1 MNADVA
7 RNESPMSVT
16 TEINKELLGWSKDA
30 LYPWQ
35 HEALRRILTKGTL
48 SDQDRAEIYERAQ
61 FDHGFTPPPPNLP
74 NLLLTEADLHSGPAQ
89 ANRIW
94 LTGIKD
100 LENVNALKAKQR
112 LVVGKQLTLV
122 YGENGSGKTGYARV
136 LKKTARCTE
145 KAIEPILPDV
155 FTDAS
160 TPVPPKAVFELD
172 QGDGPLDFP
181 WQDGQ
186 PVPKDLKRFA
196 VFDSKCARHFLSASN
211 QLSFAPFVFEALQL
225 LGEATVAIKQKF
237 LAEVKQFTPPK
248 PPVFQFM
255 VDQTT
260 VGKALGAV
268 TVQTIPE
275 TIVALGQWSNKD
287 ATTLDAKETELAKL
301 KSQSPQTISEG
312 INREK
317 RDAMTLQTKITAVI
331 TELNADAV
339 LLLQQQLAEVN
350 THEQAYQAA
359 VKMALGASK
368 IEGVGS
374 DAWKS
379 LIEAATTFSTTEA
392 YKAQSFP
399 ATADGALCVLCQQPL
414 GSEAAERLNGFWT
427 FLQDDASKKRD
438 AAKEKL
444 KASIKKLESIPRKM
458 PQEVTVLREEYE
470 KNNAELWLK
479 TTEFFDSVHKRLTAI
494 AQALAGESWNAI
506 PILNAEAAT
515 LSRELVA
522 KLDTRL
528 KAVQDDANAQAV
540 ITKLTTDIAELK
552 ARKQLSENLQL
563 VLDHIVAI
571 NTAALAQTAA
581 DEIMTNSI
589 SLKAKDLHM
598 RFITDAFKARVMEYM
613 TCVGLR
619 RAKVAIGERSER
631 GKVLHLIAV
640 EGAKHQVAPE
650 NIFSEGE
657 RTAISL
663 AFFLADLGSVADT
676 CGVIFDDPVT
686 SLDHRIRE
694 GVVNALVAEAKER
707 QVIVFTHDLAFYCE
721 LISAATI
728 AQVEATS
735 NHVESFSATVGHLS
749 TAEPRESLKVTQRY
763 GELEKLIKDAEAA
776 GNPDDFNRAVDRF
789 YSQFRAAWER
799 TVEELLFNQVVAR
812 YQKEVMTQR
821 LLGAVV
827 DKDAIAAVFQGMTRG
842 SARTDAHDHAAAAA
856 LPTPTPDDLKA
867 HLKELKDFVA
877 TQTKK
882 RKVAE
887 DENKHLKRK

>member
-1 MNADVA
+1 
-7 RNESPMSVT
+7 MSVT
-16 TEINKELLGWSKDA
+16 AKINKALLGWSKDA

-35 HEALRRILTKGTL
+35 HEALRRILTKGAL
-48 SDQDRAEIYERAQ
+48 SDQDKADIYQRAE
-61 FDHGFTPPPPNLP
+61 FDHGFAPTPPNLP
-74 NLLLTEADLHSGPAQ
+74 NLLLTEADLPSGPAQ

-112 LVVGKQLTLV
+112 LVIGKQLTLV
-122 YGENGSGKTGYARV
+122 YGENGSGKSGYARV

-145 KAIEPILPDV
+145 KAIESILPDV
-155 FTDAS
+155 FTVAAV
-160 TPVPPKAVFELD
+160 PAPPKAVFEVD
-172 QGDGPLDFP
+172 QGAGPVDFP

-211 QLSFAPFVFEALQL
+211 QLSFAPFIFEALRL
-225 LGEATVAIKQKF
+225 LGEATDAIKQKF
-237 LAEVKQFTPPK
+237 LAEVRQFTPPK
-248 PPVFQFM
+248 PPAFQFM
-255 VDQTT
+255 VDQTS
-260 VGKALGAV
+260 VGKALGAI
-268 TVQTIPE
+268 TVQTSPE
-275 TIVALGQWSNKD
+275 TIKALGQWSEKD
-287 ATTLDAKETELAKL
+287 ATTLDTRDTELAKL
-301 KSQSPQTISEG
+301 KSQSPQTIREG

-317 RDAMTLQTKITAVI
+317 RDATTLQTKIASII

-339 LLLQQQLAEVN
+339 VLLQQQVTELN

-359 VKMALGASK
+359 VKLALGGST
-368 IEGVGS
+368 IEGVGT

-379 LIEAATTFSTTEA
+379 LIEAAATFSTTEA

-414 GSEAAERLNGFWT
+414 GAEAAERLKGFWT
-427 FLQDDASKKRD
+427 FLQDDAAKKRD

-444 KASIKKLESIPRKM
+444 KESVEKLDSIPREM
-458 PQEVTVLREEYE
+458 PPEVAVLREEYE
-470 KNNAELWLK
+470 KNHAELWLK

-494 AQALAGESWNAI
+494 EKALAGESWDAI
-506 PILNAEAAT
+506 PLLNAEAAT

-522 KLDTRL
+522 TLDKKL
-528 KAVQDDANAQAV
+528 KAVQDDANAQAA
-540 ITKLTTDIAELK
+540 ITKLTTEIAELK
-552 ARKQLSENLQL
+552 ARKQLSENLKL
-563 VLDHIVAI
+563 VLDHIAAI
-571 NTAALAQTAA
+571 KTADRAQKAA
-581 DEIMTNSI
+581 DAIKTNSI
-589 SLKAKDLHM
+589 SLKAKDLHTG
-598 RFITDAFKARVMEYM
+598 FITDAFKARVKEYM
-613 TCVGLR
+613 ASVGLR

-631 GKVLHLIAV
+631 GKVLHSIAV
-640 EGAKHQVAPE
+640 EGAKQPVLPE
-650 NIFSEGE
+650 SIFSEGE

-694 GVVNALVAEAKER
+694 GVVNALVAEAKDR

-721 LISAATI
+721 LMSAATI

-735 NHVESFSATVGHLS
+735 NHVEAFSSTVGNLS

-763 GELEKLIKDAEAA
+763 GELEKLIKEAEQA
-776 GNPDDFNRAVDRF
+776 GSPDDFNRAVDRF
-789 YSQFRAAWER
+789 YSQLRAAWER
-799 TVEELLFNQVVAR
+799 SVEELLFNRVVQR
-812 YQKEVMTQR
+812 LQKEVMTQN
-821 LLGAVV
+821 LLGVV
-827 DKDAIAAVFQGMTRG
+827 IDKDGIAAVFQGMTRG

-856 LPTPTPDDLKA
+856 LPTPTPDDLKT

-877 TQTKK
+877 AQTAK

-887 DENKHLKRK
+887 EANKHLKGK

>member
-1 MNADVA
+1 
-7 RNESPMSVT
+7 MSVT
-16 TEINKELLGWSKDA
+16 AQINKALLGWSKDA

-48 SDQDRAEIYERAQ
+48 SEQDKADIYERAQ
-61 FDHGFTPPPPNLP
+61 FDHAFAAPPPNLP
-74 NLLLTEADLHSGPAQ
+74 NLLLTEADLPSGPAQ

-122 YGENGSGKTGYARV
+122 YGENGSGKSGYARV

-155 FTDAS
+155 FTVA
-160 TPVPPKAVFELD
+160 PAPAPPKAVFELD
-172 QGDGPLDFP
+172 QGAGPVDFP

-211 QLSFAPFVFEALQL
+211 QLSFAPFIFEALRL
-225 LGEATVAIKQKF
+225 LGEATDAIKQKF

-255 VDQTT
+255 VDQTS
-260 VGKALGAV
+260 VGKALGV
-268 TVQTIPE
+268 ITVQTDPE
-275 TIVALGQWSNKD
+275 TIKTLGLWNEKD
-287 ATTLDAKETELAKL
+287 ATILDTKDTELAKL
-301 KSQSPQTISEG
+301 KGQSPQSIREG

-317 RDAMTLQTKITAVI
+317 RDATTLQTKVAAIIA
-331 TELNADAV
+331 ELSADAV
-339 LLLQQQLAEVN
+339 VLLQEQLAEVN
-350 THEQAYQAA
+350 THQQAYQAA
-359 VKMALGASK
+359 VKLALGGSK

-379 LIEAATTFSTTEA
+379 LVEAAATFSTTEA
-392 YKAQSFP
+392 YKAQAFP
-399 ATADGALCVLCQQPL
+399 ATTDGALCVLCQQPL
-414 GSEAAERLNGFWT
+414 GAEAAERLKGFWT
-427 FLQDDASKKRD
+427 FLQDDAAKKRD

-444 KASIKKLESIPRKM
+444 RKSAEKLASIPREM
-458 PQEVTVLREEYE
+458 PPEVAVLREEYE
-470 KNNAELWLK
+470 KNHAELWLK

-494 AQALAGESWNAI
+494 EKALSGESWDAI

-515 LSRELVA
+515 LSRELVEA
-522 KLDTRL
+522 LDKRL
-528 KAVQDDANAQAV
+528 KAVQDDANAQAA
-540 ITKLTTDIAELK
+540 IAKLTTDIAELK
-552 ARKQLSENLQL
+552 ARKQLSERLQL
-563 VLDHIVAI
+563 VLDHITAI
-571 NTAALAQTAA
+571 KTAARAQKAA
-581 DEIMTNSI
+581 DEIKTNSI
-589 SLKAKDLHM
+589 SLKAKDLHTG
-598 RFITDAFKARVMEYM
+598 FITDAFKARVKEYM

-619 RAKVAIGERSER
+619 RAKVTIGERSER
-631 GKVLHLIAV
+631 GKVLHSIAV
-640 EGAKHQVAPE
+640 EGAKQPVLPE
-650 NIFSEGE
+650 SIFSEGE

-694 GVVNALVAEAKER
+694 GVVNALVAEAKNR

-735 NHVESFSATVGHLS
+735 NHVESFSTTVGHLS

-763 GELEKLIKDAEAA
+763 GELEKLIKEAEAS

-789 YSQFRAAWER
+789 YSQLRSAWER
-799 TVEELLFNQVVAR
+799 SVEELLFNQVVAR

-821 LLGAVV
+821 LLGAVI
-827 DKDAIAAVFQGMTRG
+827 DKDGIVAVFQGMTRG

-877 TQTKK
+877 AQTAK
-882 RKVAE
+882 RKAAE
-887 DENKHLKRK
+887 EANKHLKGK